1 MVWLQRAS
9 FATYS
14 GKINNIF
21 AINFLWL
28 LSYILSI
35 RTPLITDFL
44 SASLSVSL
52 ICCVFNAAVS
62 HEQLSPCHPWFWRKG
77 RNSTGWYR
85 SLRKGTRTCLP
96 AASVR
101 WTSLWGISSFL
112 LSTKG
117 SNATAPHAWTRL
129 WISPLLPRMASWGE
143 HPILWRWASRSRRRT
158 TIACQRLLEESVS
171 NRKT

>member
-1 MVWLQRAS
+1 MNL
-9 FATYS
+9 
-14 GKINNIF
+14 
-21 AINFLWL
+21 LWIL
-28 LSYILSI
+28 IYIVSI

-44 SASLSVSL
+44 SPPLSVSL
-52 ICCVFNAAVS
+52 ICCVLNATVS
-62 HEQLSPCHPWFWRKG
+62 CEQPSPCRPWSRRKG

-85 SLRKGTRTCLP
+85 SLRKGIRTCLP

-117 SNATAPHAWTRL
+117 SNAMAPCAWTRQ

-143 HPILWRWASRSRRRT
+143 RPIPWRWVSRSRQRT
-158 TIACQRLLEESVS
+158 TIACQRLLEESVP